1 MKDFIN
7 VMWRYVK
14 PYKHLLALNFVYN
27 LLSALFAV
35 FSIALMIP
43 MLRIILMQDQQ
54 VYELMPMAMD
64 MKTLENNLYYY
75 ISLYKDSYGPG
86 YALLFVGVFLIIG
99 TLLKTGTTFLASY
112 TSVGL
117 RNNVVR
123 DLRKE
128 IYDKIL
134 ILPMGFFSA
143 EKKGDIISRSTG
155 DVQEVENSMMSSLDM
170 ALKNPVLILVYL
182 VTMLIFSVHL
192 TLFVLVLLPLA
203 GLVIGRIGRSLKK
216 KSMKGQEKMGVI
228 LGILEETLSGLRVI
242 KAFNAEKRMEKRF
255 DREIGDYRSIMN
267 RLMRRRELAHPV
279 SEFLGTI
286 VVVIVVWYGGT
297 LILSQDSGLEPAAFL
312 AYLGIFYLIINP
324 AKAFSQA
331 LFNIQKGMAAYDR
344 IEKILKADV
353 SIKEA
358 PNAKAIANLNEGV
371 EYRNVTFA
379 YNDRPVLKNV
389 SIYIPK
395 GKSVALV
402 GQSGSGK
409 STFVDLLARFYD
421 IQQGSIMIDGTD
433 IRDLKLY
440 DLRHLMG
447 NVNQDPILFNDTIY
461 NNITFGVDS
470 ATPEQVIAAA
480 RVANAHDF
488 IMETENGYDTV
499 IGDRGSKLSGGQRQR
514 ISIAR
519 AVLRNP
525 PIMILD
531 EATSALDTESEL
543 LVQQALENLMANRT
557 SIVIAHR
564 LSTVRNADMI
574 CVFHEGEIV
583 ETGTHDELIAKG
595 GMYKKLHSLQ
605 IRE

>member
-14 PYKHLLALNFVYN
+14 PYKHLVGLNFAYN

-75 ISLYKDSYGPG
+75 ISYYKDSFGPG
-86 YALLFVGVFLIIG
+86 YALLFVGVFLIVG

-117 RNNVVR
+117 RNNVVK

-155 DVQEVENSMMSSLDM
+155 DVQEVENSVMSSLDM

-192 TLFVLVLLPLA
+192 TLFVLILLPLA

-228 LGILEETLSGLRVI
+228 LGILEETLSGLRII

-255 DREIGDYRSIMN
+255 GGEIDDYKSIMN

-344 IEKILKADV
+344 IEKILKAEV

-358 PNAKAIANLNEGV
+358 PNAKSIANLSNGV
-371 EYRNVTFA
+371 EYKNVTFA

-389 SIYIPK
+389 SLHIPK

-447 NVNQDPILFNDTIY
+447 NVNQDPILFNDSIY

-488 IMETENGYDTV
+488 IMETDNGYDTV

-583 ETGTHDELIAKG
+583 ETGTHEELLSKG

-605 IRE
+605 IRD